1 MLKKFAALATI
12 SGAALA
18 VATSVAPIQAN
29 CVPAARR
36 QSGAVQTEI
45 ERDTVLFSAC
55 AQSPRGKLVNANITP
70 NRCNVPNEMFE
81 IISVTFGNSGWL
93 IIKNHENQTASR
105 NVSFD
110 VVPLGLNDSSKP
122 LYNWC
127 FTLRDS
133 NQCKGIFSKKERK
146 ANYCASRWAS
156 DFLLGFE
163 YLGKQPYSQ
172 RISQDFEVS
181 SKELK
186 LWYVTQSPALVWSVD
201 EMRLQLLLD
210 NTMGVR
216 VTGSQNG
223 NSMTLTVDSERKNA
237 EVAALIP
244 ERMYVKNVTVNG
256 KKSAWAPAV
265 DANTRLALINVAE
278 GKSDI
283 KIDFAFAAGRN
294 RALCRLEVKPAAP
307 GKDLTIALTPALES
321 ATLVISKS
329 GDMVWA
335 KQGASATITLPRNIT
350 GGTYTASAYDA
361 GGNLLASQDFTL
373 SNGTPAIGK

>member
-1 MLKKFAALATI
+1 
-12 SGAALA
+12 
-18 VATSVAPIQAN
+18 
-29 CVPAARR
+29 
-36 QSGAVQTEI
+36 
-45 ERDTVLFSAC
+45 
-55 AQSPRGKLVNANITP
+55 
-70 NRCNVPNEMFE
+70 
-81 IISVTFGNSGWL
+81 
-93 IIKNHENQTASR
+93 
-105 NVSFD
+105 
-110 VVPLGLNDSSKP
+110 
-122 LYNWC
+122 
-127 FTLRDS
+127 
-133 NQCKGIFSKKERK
+133 
-146 ANYCASRWAS
+146 
-156 DFLLGFE
+156 
-163 YLGKQPYSQ
+163 
-172 RISQDFEVS
+172 
-181 SKELK
+181 
-186 LWYVTQSPALVWSVD
+186 
-201 EMRLQLLLD
+201 MRLQLLLD